1 MMTDLNIEGIY
12 FEKGGPQ
19 NTSKALE
26 IAKKYAEQLDV
37 KEIIMASTTGSTAS
51 KALEYFNPKKY
62 NIIIITHSY
71 YFGGLQKRQEFSEEL
86 IKNLREQGLT
96 VFSGTHAMAGIERSV
111 RKSMNQ
117 WLPIEIL
124 AKFLRTNFSQGLKV
138 CMEIA
143 TMAADAGLI
152 KDIEKD
158 VICLGGTGRG
168 ADTVCLIKAMPTSLF
183 DQLRVKTILAKPL

>member
-1 MMTDLNIEGIY
+1 MTDLNIEVTY
-12 FEKGGPQ
+12 FEKGGAQ
-19 NTSKALE
+19 NTEKALE
-26 IAKKYAEQLDV
+26 IAKKYADQFDI

-62 NIIIITHSY
+62 NIVIITHSY
-71 YFGGLQKRQEFSEEL
+71 YFGGIQKRQEFSEDLME
-86 IKNLREQGLT
+86 NLREQGLT
-96 VFSGTHAMAGIERSV
+96 VFSGTHAMASIERSA

-117 WLPIEIL
+117 WLPVEIL
-124 AKFLRTNFSQGLKV
+124 AKYLRTNFSQGIKV

-158 VICLGGTGRG
+158 VICLGGTSRG
-168 ADTVCLIKAMPTSLF
+168 VDTVCLIKAMPTSLF
-183 DQLRVKTILAKPL
+183 DQLRVKAILAKPL